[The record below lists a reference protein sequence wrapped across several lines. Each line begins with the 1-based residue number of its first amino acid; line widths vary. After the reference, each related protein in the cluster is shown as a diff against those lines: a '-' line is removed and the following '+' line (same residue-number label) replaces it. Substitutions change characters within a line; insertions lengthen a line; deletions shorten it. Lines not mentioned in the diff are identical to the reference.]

1 MMVYTLNG
9 WVKMNETLVQL
20 GNNLTLGQIYKPKS
34 KENKLLAIQRDMD
47 CTADKISK
55 YYRSLEYL
63 RTFANIL
70 LGKGVSGKQKHRT
83 TVDVPKSETDNTR
96 CEIMLEYTVPKFIPK
111 DAILMINDSNR
122 LTWKP
127 LSRVGF
133 FKLIR
138 EVKDEIKRLD
148 REYGRLAKLYNEVK
162 ESKED
167 RKADLLELKELKL
180 KEIALIEEELKNI
193 G

>member
-1 MMVYTLNG
+1 
-9 WVKMNETLVQL
+9 MNETLVRV
-20 GNNLTLGQIYKPKS
+20 GNNLTLGQIYRPNS
-34 KENKLLAIQRDMD
+34 KENKLRAIQRDMD

-55 YYRSLEYL
+55 YYESLEYL
-63 RTFANIL
+63 RKLANIL
-70 LGKGVSGKQKHRT
+70 LGKCVSGKQKHIH
-83 TVDVPKSETDNTR
+83 TVDVPKSENTR
-96 CEIMLEYTVPKFIPK
+96 CEIILEYSVPKFVPK
-111 DAILMINDSNR
+111 DAILIVRDPNR
-122 LTWKP
+122 LAWKP
-127 LSRVGF
+127 LSRVDF

-148 REYGRLAKLYNEVK
+148 REYGRLVKLYNEVK

-167 RKADLLELKELKL
+167 YKADLLELKELKL

>member
-20 GNNLTLGQIYKPKS
+20 GNNLTLGQIYKPNS

-70 LGKGVSGKQKHRT
+70 LGKGIAGKQKHVA
-83 TVDVPKSETDNTR
+83 TVDVPKSENTR
-96 CEIMLEYTVPKFIPK
+96 CEIILEYSVPKFVPK
-111 DAILMINDSNR
+111 DAILIVRDPNR
-122 LTWKP
+122 LAWKP
-127 LSRVGF
+127 LSRVDF

-148 REYGRLAKLYNEVK
+148 REYGRLSKLYNEVK

-167 RKADLLELKELKL
+167 RKNDLLELKELKL

>member
-9 WVKMNETLVQL
+9 WVRMNETLVQL
-20 GNNLTLGQIYKPKS
+20 GDNLTLGQIYKPKS

-47 CTADKISK
+47 CTANKISK
-55 YYRSLEYL
+55 YYGSLEYL
-63 RTFANIL
+63 RKLANIL
-70 LGKGVSGKQKHRT
+70 LGKGVAEKQKHVA
-83 TVDVPKSETDNTR
+83 TVDVPKSENTR
-96 CEIMLEYTVPKFIPK
+96 CEIILEYSVPKFVPK
-111 DAILMINDSNR
+111 DAILIVRDPNR
-122 LTWKP
+122 LAWSP
-127 LSRVGF
+127 LSRVDF

>member
-20 GNNLTLGQIYKPKS
+20 GNNLTLGQIYKPNS
-34 KENKLLAIQRDMD
+34 KENKLRAIQRDMD
-47 CTADKISK
+47 CTTDRISK
-55 YYRSLEYL
+55 YYESLEYL
-63 RTFANIL
+63 RKLANTL
-70 LGKGVSGKQKHRT
+70 LGKGVAGKQKHVA
-83 TVDVPKSETDNTR
+83 TVDVPKSENTR
-96 CEIMLEYTVPKFIPK
+96 CEIILEYSVPKFVPK
-111 DAILMINDSNR
+111 DAILIVRDPNR
-122 LTWKP
+122 LAWKP
-127 LSRVGF
+127 LSRVDF

-167 RKADLLELKELKL
+167 RKKDLLELKELKL

>member
-1 MMVYTLNG
+1 MMAYTLNG
-9 WVKMNETLVQL
+9 WVKMNETLVQV
-20 GNNLTLGQIYKPKS
+20 GNNLTLGQIYRPNS
-34 KENKLLAIQRDMD
+34 KENKLRAIQRDMD

-55 YYRSLEYL
+55 YYGSLEYL
-63 RTFANIL
+63 RKFANTL
-70 LGKGVSGKQKHRT
+70 LGKGVAGKQKHVA
-83 TVDVPKSETDNTR
+83 TVDIPKSENTR
-96 CEIMLEYTVPKFIPK
+96 CEIILEYSVPKFVPK
-111 DAILMINDSNR
+111 DAILIVRDPNR
-122 LTWKP
+122 LAWKP
-127 LSRVGF
+127 LSRVDF

-138 EVKDEIKRLD
+138 EVKEEIKRLD
-148 REYGRLAKLYNEVK
+148 REYGRLAKLYNKVK

>member
-9 WVKMNETLVQL
+9 WVKMNEALVRV
-20 GNNLTLGQIYKPKS
+20 GNNLTLGQIYRPNS
-34 KENKLLAIQRDMD
+34 KENKLRAIQRDMD

-55 YYRSLEYL
+55 YYGSLEYL
-63 RTFANIL
+63 RSFANTL
-70 LGKGVSGKQKHRT
+70 LGKGVAGKQKRVA
-83 TVDVPKSETDNTR
+83 TVDVPKSENTR
-96 CEIMLEYTVPKFIPK
+96 CEIILEYSVPKFVPK
-111 DAILMINDSNR
+111 DAILMIREPSR
-122 LTWKP
+122 LAWKP
-127 LSRVGF
+127 LSRVDF

>member
-20 GNNLTLGQIYKPKS
+20 GNNLTLGQIHKPKS
-34 KENKLLAIQRDMD
+34 KENKLRAIQRDMD

-55 YYRSLEYL
+55 CYGYLDRLRS
-63 RTFANIL
+63 FANIL
-70 LGKGVSGKQKHRT
+70 LGRGTPGKQKHRIAI
-83 TVDVPKSETDNTR
+83 DVPKSENTR
-96 CEIMLEYTVPKFIPK
+96 CEIMLEYTVPKFTPK
-111 DAILMINDSNR
+111 DAILMINGSNH
-122 LTWKP
+122 LVWKP
-127 LSRVGF
+127 LSRVDF

-167 RKADLLELKELKL
+167 RKNDLLELKELKL

>member
-20 GNNLTLGQIYKPKS
+20 GDNLTLGQIYKPNS
-34 KENKLLAIQRDMD
+34 KENKLRAIQRDMD
-47 CTADKISK
+47 CTANKISK
-55 YYRSLEYL
+55 YYGSLGYL
-63 RTFANIL
+63 RKLANIL
-70 LGKGVSGKQKHRT
+70 LGKGAAEKQKHVA
-83 TVDVPKSETDNTR
+83 TVDVPKSENTR
-96 CEIMLEYTVPKFIPK
+96 CEIILEYSVPKFVPK
-111 DAILMINDSNR
+111 DAILIVRDPNR
-122 LTWKP
+122 LAWSP
-127 LSRVGF
+127 LSRVDF

>member
-9 WVKMNETLVQL
+9 WVKMNETLVQI
-20 GNNLTLGQIYKPKS
+20 GNNLTLGQIYKPNS
-34 KENKLLAIQRDMD
+34 KENKLRAIQRDMD

-55 YYRSLEYL
+55 YYESLEYL
-63 RTFANIL
+63 RKFANTL
-70 LGKGVSGKQKHRT
+70 LGKGVARKQKHIA
-83 TVDVPKSETDNTR
+83 TVDVPKSENTR
-96 CEIMLEYTVPKFIPK
+96 CEIILEYSVPKFVPK
-111 DAILMINDSNR
+111 DAILIVRDPNR
-122 LTWKP
+122 LAWKP
-127 LSRVGF
+127 LSRVDF

-138 EVKDEIKRLD
+138 EVKDEIKKLD

-167 RKADLLELKELKL
+167 RKNDLLELKELKL

>member
-9 WVKMNETLVQL
+9 WVKMNETLVQV
-20 GNNLTLGQIYKPKS
+20 GNNLTLGQIYRPNS
-34 KENKLLAIQRDMD
+34 KENKLRAIQRDMD

-55 YYRSLEYL
+55 YYESLEYL
-63 RTFANIL
+63 RKLANTL
-70 LGKGVSGKQKHRT
+70 LGKGVAGKQKHVA
-83 TVDVPKSETDNTR
+83 TVDVPKSENTR
-96 CEIMLEYTVPKFIPK
+96 CEIILEYSVPKFVPK
-111 DAILMINDSNR
+111 DAILIVRDPNR
-122 LTWKP
+122 LAWKP
-127 LSRVGF
+127 LSRVDF

-148 REYGRLAKLYNEVK
+148 REYGRLAKLYNKVK

>member
-1 MMVYTLNG
+1 MMAYTLNG
-9 WVKMNETLVQL
+9 WVKMNETLVQV
-20 GNNLTLGQIYKPKS
+20 GNNLTLGQIYRPNS
-34 KENKLLAIQRDMD
+34 KENKLRAIQRDMD

-55 YYRSLEYL
+55 YYESLEYL
-63 RTFANIL
+63 RKFANTL
-70 LGKGVSGKQKHRT
+70 LGNGVVGKQKHIA
-83 TVDVPKSETDNTR
+83 TVDVPKSENTR
-96 CEIMLEYTVPKFIPK
+96 CEIILEYSVPKFVPK
-111 DAILMINDSNR
+111 DAILIVRDPNR

-127 LSRVGF
+127 LSRVDF

-148 REYGRLAKLYNEVK
+148 REYGRLAKLYNKVK

>member
-1 MMVYTLNG
+1 
-9 WVKMNETLVQL
+9 MNETLVQL
-20 GNNLTLGQIYKPKS
+20 GDNLTLGQIYKPNS
-34 KENKLLAIQRDMD
+34 KENKLRAIQRDMD
-47 CTADKISK
+47 YTADKISK
-55 YYRSLEYL
+55 YYGSLERL
-63 RTFANIL
+63 RSYANTL
-70 LGKGVSGKQKHRT
+70 LGKDVLGKQKHKT
-83 TVDVPKSETDNTR
+83 TIDVPKSETENNR
-96 CEIMLEYTVPKFIPK
+96 CEIMLEYTVPEFIPK
-111 DAILMINDSNR
+111 DAILMINDSNH
-122 LTWKP
+122 LVWKP

-167 RKADLLELKELKL
+167 RKKDLLELKELKL

>member
-1 MMVYTLNG
+1 MMGYTLNG

-20 GNNLTLGQIYKPKS
+20 GNNLTLSQIYKPNS
-34 KENKLLAIQRDMD
+34 KENKLRAIQRDMD

-55 YYRSLEYL
+55 YYGSLEHL
-63 RTFANIL
+63 RYFANTL
-70 LGKGVSGKQKHRT
+70 LGKGVAGKQKHVA
-83 TVDVPKSETDNTR
+83 TVDVPKSENTR
-96 CEIMLEYTVPKFIPK
+96 CEIILEYSVPKFVPK
-111 DAILMINDSNR
+111 DAILIVRDPNR
-122 LTWKP
+122 LAWKP
-127 LSRVGF
+127 LSRVDF

>member
-9 WVKMNETLVQL
+9 WVKMNETLVQF
-20 GNNLTLGQIYKPKS
+20 GNNLTLGQIYKPNS
-34 KENKLLAIQRDMD
+34 KENKLRAIQRDMD
-47 CTADKISK
+47 CTANKISK
-55 YYRSLEYL
+55 YYGSLEYL
-63 RTFANIL
+63 RKLANTL
-70 LGKGVSGKQKHRT
+70 LGKGVAGKQKHVA
-83 TVDVPKSETDNTR
+83 TVDVPKSENTR
-96 CEIMLEYTVPKFIPK
+96 CEIILEYSVPKFVPK
-111 DAILMINDSNR
+111 DAILIVRDPNR
-122 LTWKP
+122 LAWKP
-127 LSRVGF
+127 LSRVDF

-148 REYGRLAKLYNEVK
+148 REYGRLSKLYNEVK

-167 RKADLLELKELKL
+167 RKKDLLELKELKL

>member
-20 GNNLTLGQIYKPKS
+20 GNNLTLGQIYKPNS
-34 KENKLLAIQRDMD
+34 KENKLRAIQRDMD

-55 YYRSLEYL
+55 YYESLEYL
-63 RTFANIL
+63 RKLANTL
-70 LGKGVSGKQKHRT
+70 LGKGVTGKQKHVA
-83 TVDVPKSETDNTR
+83 TVDVPKSENTR
-96 CEIMLEYTVPKFIPK
+96 CEIILEYSVPKFVPK
-111 DAILMINDSNR
+111 DAILIVRDPNR
-122 LTWKP
+122 PAWKP
-127 LSRVGF
+127 LSRVDF

>member
-9 WVKMNETLVQL
+9 WAKMNETLVQL
-20 GNNLTLGQIYKPKS
+20 GDNLTLGQIYKPNS
-34 KENKLLAIQRDMD
+34 KENKLRAIQRDMD

-55 YYRSLEYL
+55 YYESLEYL
-63 RTFANIL
+63 RKLANTL
-70 LGKGVSGKQKHRT
+70 LGKGVAGKQKHVA
-83 TVDVPKSETDNTR
+83 TVDVPKSENTR
-96 CEIMLEYTVPKFIPK
+96 CEIILEYSVPKFVPK
-111 DAILMINDSNR
+111 DAILIVRDPNR
-122 LTWKP
+122 LAWKP
-127 LSRVGF
+127 LSRVDF

-167 RKADLLELKELKL
+167 RKKDLLELKELKL

>member
-1 MMVYTLNG
+1 MMAYTLNG

-20 GNNLTLGQIYKPKS
+20 GDNLTLGQIYRPNS
-34 KENKLLAIQRDMD
+34 KENKLRAIQRDMD
-47 CTADKISK
+47 CTTDKISK
-55 YYRSLEYL
+55 YYESLEYL
-63 RTFANIL
+63 RKLANIL
-70 LGKGVSGKQKHRT
+70 LGKGVSGKQKHIR
-83 TVDVPKSETDNTR
+83 TVDVPKSENTR
-96 CEIMLEYTVPKFIPK
+96 YEIILEYSVPKFVPK
-111 DAILMINDSNR
+111 DAILIVRDPNR
-122 LTWKP
+122 LAWKP
-127 LSRVGF
+127 LSRVDF

>member
-9 WVKMNETLVQL
+9 WVKMNETLVQV
-20 GNNLTLGQIYKPKS
+20 GNNLTLGQIYKPNS
-34 KENKLLAIQRDMD
+34 KENKLRAIQRDMD

-55 YYRSLEYL
+55 YYGSLEYL
-63 RTFANIL
+63 RKFANTL
-70 LGKGVSGKQKHRT
+70 LGKGVAGKQKHVA
-83 TVDVPKSETDNTR
+83 TVDVPKSENTR
-96 CEIMLEYTVPKFIPK
+96 CEIILEYSVPKFVPK
-111 DAILMINDSNR
+111 DAILIVRDPNR
-122 LTWKP
+122 LAWKP
-127 LSRVGF
+127 LSRVDF

>member
-9 WVKMNETLVQL
+9 WVKMNETLVRV
-20 GNNLTLGQIYKPKS
+20 GDNLTLGQIYKPNS
-34 KENKLLAIQRDMD
+34 KENKLRAIQRDMD

-55 YYRSLEYL
+55 YYESLGYL
-63 RTFANIL
+63 RKLANTL
-70 LGKGVSGKQKHRT
+70 LGKGVAGKQKHVA
-83 TVDVPKSETDNTR
+83 TVDIPKSENIR
-96 CEIMLEYTVPKFIPK
+96 CEIILEYSVPKFVPK
-111 DAILMINDSNR
+111 DAILIVRDPNR
-122 LTWKP
+122 LAWKP
-127 LSRVGF
+127 LSRVDF

-148 REYGRLAKLYNEVK
+148 REYGRLAKLYNKVK

>member
-1 MMVYTLNG
+1 MMAYTLNG
-9 WVKMNETLVQL
+9 WVKMNETLVQV

-34 KENKLLAIQRDMD
+34 KENKLLVIQRDMD

-83 TVDVPKSETDNTR
+83 TVDVPKSENTR
-96 CEIMLEYTVPKFIPK
+96 YEIILEYSVPKFVPK
-111 DAILMINDSNR
+111 DAILMVCEPNK
-122 LTWKP
+122 LVWKP
-127 LSRVGF
+127 LSRVDF

-167 RKADLLELKELKL
+167 RKNDLLELKELKL

>member
-20 GNNLTLGQIYKPKS
+20 GNNLTLGQIYKPNS
-34 KENKLLAIQRDMD
+34 KENKLRAIQRDMD
-47 CTADKISK
+47 CTAGKISK
-55 YYRSLEYL
+55 YYGSLEYL
-63 RTFANIL
+63 RKLANTL
-70 LGKGVSGKQKHRT
+70 LGKGVAGKQKHVA
-83 TVDVPKSETDNTR
+83 TVDVPKSENTR
-96 CEIMLEYTVPKFIPK
+96 CEIILEYSVPKFVPK
-111 DAILMINDSNR
+111 DAILIVRDPNR

-127 LSRVGF
+127 LSRVDF

-167 RKADLLELKELKL
+167 RKNDLLELKELKL

>member
-20 GNNLTLGQIYKPKS
+20 GDSLTLGQIYKPKS

-63 RTFANIL
+63 RSFANIL
-70 LGKGVSGKQKHRT
+70 LGRGTRGKQKHRT
-83 TVDVPKSETDNTR
+83 TVDVPKSENTR
-96 CEIMLEYTVPKFIPK
+96 CEIILEYSVPKFVPK
-111 DAILMINDSNR
+111 DAILMICEPNK
-122 LTWKP
+122 LVWKP
-127 LSRVGF
+127 LSRVDF

-167 RKADLLELKELKL
+167 RKNDLLELKELKL
-180 KEIALIEEELKNI
+180 KEIALIEEELKNT

>member
-9 WVKMNETLVQL
+9 WVKMNEALVQL
-20 GNNLTLGQIYKPKS
+20 GNNLTLGQIYKPNS
-34 KENKLLAIQRDMD
+34 KENKLRAIQRDMD
-47 CTADKISK
+47 CTTDKISK
-55 YYRSLEYL
+55 YYKSLEYL
-63 RTFANIL
+63 RKLANTL
-70 LGKGVSGKQKHRT
+70 LGKGVAGKQKHVA
-83 TVDVPKSETDNTR
+83 TVDVPKSENTR
-96 CEIMLEYTVPKFIPK
+96 CEIILEYSVPKFVPK
-111 DAILMINDSNR
+111 DAILIVRDPNR
-122 LTWKP
+122 LAWKP
-127 LSRVGF
+127 LSRVDF

-138 EVKDEIKRLD
+138 EVKDEIKGLD

-167 RKADLLELKELKL
+167 RKKDLLELKELKL

>member
-9 WVKMNETLVQL
+9 WVKMNETLVRV
-20 GNNLTLGQIYKPKS
+20 GNNLTLGQIYRPNS
-34 KENKLLAIQRDMD
+34 KENKLRAIQRDMD

-55 YYRSLEYL
+55 YYGSLEYL
-63 RTFANIL
+63 RSFANIL
-70 LGKGVSGKQKHRT
+70 LGRGTPGKQKRVA
-83 TVDVPKSETDNTR
+83 TVDVPKSENTR
-96 CEIMLEYTVPKFIPK
+96 CEIILEYSVPKFVPK
-111 DAILMINDSNR
+111 DAILIVRDPNR
-122 LTWKP
+122 LAWKP
-127 LSRVGF
+127 LSRVDF

-148 REYGRLAKLYNEVK
+148 REYGKLAELYNEVK

>member
-9 WVKMNETLVQL
+9 WVKMNETLVQV
-20 GNNLTLGQIYKPKS
+20 GNNLTLGQIYRPNS
-34 KENKLLAIQRDMD
+34 KENKLRAIQRDMD
-47 CTADKISK
+47 CTTYKISK
-55 YYRSLEYL
+55 YYKSLEYL
-63 RTFANIL
+63 RKLANTL
-70 LGKGVSGKQKHRT
+70 LGKGVAGKQKHVA
-83 TVDVPKSETDNTR
+83 TVDVPKSENTR
-96 CEIMLEYTVPKFIPK
+96 CEIILEYSVPKFVPK
-111 DAILMINDSNR
+111 DAILIVRDPNR
-122 LTWKP
+122 LAWKP
-127 LSRVGF
+127 LSRVDF

-167 RKADLLELKELKL
+167 RKNDLLELKELKL

>member
-9 WVKMNETLVQL
+9 WVKMNETLVQF
-20 GNNLTLGQIYKPKS
+20 GNNLTLGQIYKPNS
-34 KENKLLAIQRDMD
+34 KENKLRAIQRDMD
-47 CTADKISK
+47 CTADKISR
-55 YYRSLEYL
+55 YYGSLESL
-63 RTFANIL
+63 RSYANIL
-70 LGKGVSGKQKHRT
+70 LGKSGVSRQKHKAR
-83 TVDVPKSETDNTR
+83 VDVPKSEIAR
-96 CEIMLEYTVPKFIPK
+96 YEILLEYSVPKFVPK
-111 DAILMINDSNR
+111 DAVLMIQMPGHLVWS
-122 LTWKP
+122 P
-127 LSRVGF
+127 LSRVDF

-148 REYGRLAKLYNEVK
+148 REYGRLSKLYNEVK

-167 RKADLLELKELKL
+167 RKNDLLELKELKL

>member
-9 WVKMNETLVQL
+9 WVKMNETLAQL
-20 GNNLTLGQIYKPKS
+20 GNNLTLGQIYKPNS
-34 KENKLLAIQRDMD
+34 KENKLRAIQRDMD
-47 CTADKISK
+47 CTTDKISK
-55 YYRSLEYL
+55 YYKSLEYL
-63 RTFANIL
+63 RKLANTL
-70 LGKGVSGKQKHRT
+70 LGKGVAGKQKHVA
-83 TVDVPKSETDNTR
+83 TVDVPKSENTR
-96 CEIMLEYTVPKFIPK
+96 CEIILEYSVPKFVPK
-111 DAILMINDSNR
+111 DAILIVRDPNR
-122 LTWKP
+122 LAWKP
-127 LSRVGF
+127 LSRVDF

-167 RKADLLELKELKL
+167 RKNDLLELKELKL

>member
-1 MMVYTLNG
+1 MMAYTLNG
-9 WVKMNETLVQL
+9 WVKMNETLVQF
-20 GNNLTLGQIYKPKS
+20 GNNLTLGQIYRPNS
-34 KENKLLAIQRDMD
+34 KENKLRAIQRDMD

-55 YYRSLEYL
+55 YYESLEYL
-63 RTFANIL
+63 RKLANIL
-70 LGKGVSGKQKHRT
+70 LGKGVSGKQKHIH
-83 TVDVPKSETDNTR
+83 TVDVPKSENTR
-96 CEIMLEYTVPKFIPK
+96 YEIILEYSVPKFVPK
-111 DAILMINDSNR
+111 DAILIVRDPNR
-122 LTWKP
+122 LAWKP
-127 LSRVGF
+127 LSRVDF

>member
-20 GNNLTLGQIYKPKS
+20 GDNLTLGQIYKPNS
-34 KENKLLAIQRDMD
+34 KENKLRAIQRDMD
-47 CTADKISK
+47 CTADKISR
-55 YYRSLEYL
+55 YYGSLERL
-63 RTFANIL
+63 RKLANTL
-70 LGKGVSGKQKHRT
+70 LGKGVAGKQKHVA
-83 TVDVPKSETDNTR
+83 TVDVPKSENTR
-96 CEIMLEYTVPKFIPK
+96 CEIILEYSVPKFVPK
-111 DAILMINDSNR
+111 DAILIVRDPNR
-122 LTWKP
+122 LAWKP
-127 LSRVGF
+127 LSRVDF

-167 RKADLLELKELKL
+167 RKNDLLELKELKL

>member
-1 MMVYTLNG
+1 MMAYTLNG
-9 WVKMNETLVQL
+9 WVKMNETLVRV
-20 GNNLTLGQIYKPKS
+20 GDNLTLGQIYKPNS
-34 KENKLLAIQRDMD
+34 KENKLRAIQRDMD

-55 YYRSLEYL
+55 YYESLGYL
-63 RTFANIL
+63 RKLANTL
-70 LGKGVSGKQKHRT
+70 LGKGVAGKQKHVA
-83 TVDVPKSETDNTR
+83 TVDIPKSENTR
-96 CEIMLEYTVPKFIPK
+96 CEIILEYSVPKFVPK
-111 DAILMINDSNR
+111 DAILIVRDPNR
-122 LTWKP
+122 LAWKP
-127 LSRVGF
+127 LSRVDF

-148 REYGRLAKLYNEVK
+148 REYGRLAKLYNKVK

>member
-20 GNNLTLGQIYKPKS
+20 GDNLTLGQIYKPNS
-34 KENKLLAIQRDMD
+34 KENKLRAIQRDMD
-47 CTADKISK
+47 CTANKISK
-55 YYRSLEYL
+55 YYGSLEYL
-63 RTFANIL
+63 RKLANIL
-70 LGKGVSGKQKHRT
+70 LGKGVAEKQKHVA
-83 TVDVPKSETDNTR
+83 TVDVPKSENTR
-96 CEIMLEYTVPKFIPK
+96 CEIILEYSVPKFVPK
-111 DAILMINDSNR
+111 DAILIVRDPNR
-122 LTWKP
+122 LAWSP
-127 LSRVGF
+127 LSRVDF

>member
-9 WVKMNETLVQL
+9 WVKMNETLVQV
-20 GNNLTLGQIYKPKS
+20 GNNLTLGQIYRPNS
-34 KENKLLAIQRDMD
+34 KENKLRAIQRDMD
-47 CTADKISK
+47 CTTYKISK
-55 YYRSLEYL
+55 YYKSLEYL
-63 RTFANIL
+63 RKLANTL
-70 LGKGVSGKQKHRT
+70 LGKGVAGKQKHVA
-83 TVDVPKSETDNTR
+83 TVDVPKSENTR
-96 CEIMLEYTVPKFIPK
+96 CEIMLEYSVPKFVPK
-111 DAILMINDSNR
+111 DAILIVRDPNR
-122 LTWKP
+122 LAWKP
-127 LSRVGF
+127 LSRVDF

-148 REYGRLAKLYNEVK
+148 REYGRLSKLYNEVK

-167 RKADLLELKELKL
+167 RKNDLLELKELKL

>member
-9 WVKMNETLVQL
+9 WVKMNETLVQI
-20 GNNLTLGQIYKPKS
+20 GDNLTLGQIYKPNS
-34 KENKLLAIQRDMD
+34 KENKLRAIQRDMD
-47 CTADKISK
+47 CTANKISK
-55 YYRSLEYL
+55 YYGSLGYL
-63 RTFANIL
+63 RKLANIL
-70 LGKGVSGKQKHRT
+70 LGKGVAEKQKHVA
-83 TVDVPKSETDNTR
+83 TVDVPKSENTR
-96 CEIMLEYTVPKFIPK
+96 CEIILEYSVPKFVPK
-111 DAILMINDSNR
+111 DAILIVRDPNR
-122 LTWKP
+122 LAWGP
-127 LSRVGF
+127 LSRVDF

-148 REYGRLAKLYNEVK
+148 REYGRLSKLYNEVK

>member
-1 MMVYTLNG
+1 
-9 WVKMNETLVQL
+9 MNETLVQI
-20 GNNLTLGQIYKPKS
+20 GDNFTLGQIYKPNS
-34 KENKLLAIQRDMD
+34 KENKLRAIQRDMD

-55 YYRSLEYL
+55 YYGSLEYL
-63 RTFANIL
+63 RKFANTL
-70 LGKGVSGKQKHRT
+70 LGKGVAGKQKHMA
-83 TVDVPKSETDNTR
+83 TVDVPKSENTR
-96 CEIMLEYTVPKFIPK
+96 YEIILEYSVPKFVPK
-111 DAILMINDSNR
+111 DAILIVRDPNR
-122 LTWKP
+122 LAWKP
-127 LSRVGF
+127 LSRVDF

-148 REYGRLAKLYNEVK
+148 REYGRLSKLYNEVR